1 VTKAEKT
8 RQHIIEQTAPVFNC
22 KGFAGTSLADLT
34 EKTGLTK
41 GALYGHFENKE
52 AIAAAAF
59 QYAMTKVRAL
69 VRTKVGAYE
78 TYQSQLMALLDFY
91 AEYVFEPPVAG
102 GCPLLNAAVEVDDD
116 HLSMRG
122 IVAKEI
128 VQTVEFIETLLVNGK
143 TAGEFKGDTKA
154 RELAY
159 TFFCMIEGAIM
170 FSRAERSREPMDIVI
185 AHCKKL
191 LDQITNK

>member
-22 KGFAGTSLADLT
+22 KGFAGTSLTDLT
-34 EKTGLTK
+34 AKTGLTK
-41 GALYGHFENKE
+41 GALYGHFQNKE
-52 AIAAAAF
+52 EIATAAF
-59 QYAMTKVRAL
+59 QYAMKKVREL
-69 VRTKVGAYE
+69 VRKKMTGCE
-78 TYQSQLMALLDFY
+78 TYRSQLIALLDFY
-91 AEYVFEPPVAG
+91 AEYVFEPPVPG

-116 HLSMRG
+116 HSSMRG
-122 IVAKEI
+122 IVAREI
-128 VQTVEFIETLLVNGK
+128 VQTVEFIETLLMNGK
-143 TAGEFKGDTKA
+143 TSGEFKEGAKA

-185 AHCKKL
+185 AHCKKM
-191 LDQITNK
+191 LDQITNN